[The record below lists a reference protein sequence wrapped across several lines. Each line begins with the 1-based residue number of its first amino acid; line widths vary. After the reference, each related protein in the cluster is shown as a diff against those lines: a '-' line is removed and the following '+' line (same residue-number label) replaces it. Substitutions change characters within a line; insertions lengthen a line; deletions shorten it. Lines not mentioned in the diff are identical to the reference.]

1 MDAFFSQESFIHATS
16 GAVGGNVAYA
26 LCYPID
32 QVRNA
37 LQLKSGPDR
46 KKTDEGENDEEITMA
61 QQFEAFIRSHEAG
74 DCFCDI
80 LEKKGLGGLYQGL
93 VPGLQTL
100 FISNFIY
107 FYCYIV
113 SQATMKTINKS
124 DKLDPKQML
133 FAGALAGVV
142 NMGIT
147 EPMWKCAQILRNK
160 DSKEGE
166 NLLTVMSDVANREG
180 TRFNFYASLDSPQL
194 INSSL
199 QK

>member
-37 LQLKSGPDR
+37 LQLQSGPD
-46 KKTDEGENDEEITMA
+46 KKKKDQEEDVNDQSIA
-61 QQFEAFIRSHEAG
+61 QKVEALIRSHEAG

-80 LEKKGLGGLYQGL
+80 LEQKGLAGLYRGL

-113 SQATMKTINKS
+113 SQATMKTLSKS
-124 DKLDPKQML
+124 DKLGPKQML
-133 FAGALAGVV
+133 FAGSLAGIV
-142 NMGIT
+142 NMCIT

-166 NLLTVMSDVANREG
+166 NLLTVMGDVANKEG
-180 TRFNFYASLDSPQL
+180 TFFSFDESEAR
-194 INSSL
+194 
-199 QK
+199 